1 LNKKNVIISVFAVLV
16 AGLLI
21 VFSAHYFTKYRTSL
35 KNQQAEAVSLK
46 ENLDSAVTNYRKIIV
61 LLEAE
66 ESLDAQK
73 KADAIFIAKHIYDE
87 NRKILST
94 LENQLSSDI
103 EQSAN
108 GGFLTAPSK
117 VENFLNEIEK
127 SFQLH
132 DVDKLVFLE
141 TVDFLLSQ
149 INETPGNQKIKKN
162 LSTRLEEDL
171 NALNEI
177 RSIYDKEMSKILAH
191 FETRGM
197 APTREKWDSYVA
209 FLKTKFNRDAVLK
222 EYQEIL
228 PKKEYASTKISKN
241 QFSGYELPP
250 KTLVLTFDDG
260 PHPKYTE
267 QILAILKQNGI
278 KAVFFEIGEKLGTFK
293 EDNKI
298 QQTRLATISRKVI
311 DSGCTVANHSYT
323 HSFFPKLSEGE
334 IADEIEK
341 TNKVIDLVT
350 GSNTILFRPPYGA
363 QDKKLFDELEKFNM
377 KSVIWNIDSRDWAD
391 PIPSSVAER
400 VLRTVAEQK
409 RGIILFHDIHKS
421 SLEALPSIIDSLK
434 KDGYTFASWNGSEFV
449 TDKFRSS
456 GEAQQAAVEPVSLYR
471 ESWAVIIGIDKYE
484 KWPRLQY
491 AVNDAQAVKDVLI
504 KKYRFKPE
512 NIYLLLNEDATK
524 EHILSVLGDTL
535 GNSDKIKKDDRV
547 FVFFAGHGAT
557 RLLPSG
563 RYLGYIVPVNAD
575 LQNYEGQAI
584 SMTNF
589 QDISETIPA
598 KHVLFVMDSCYSGLG
613 LTRGGGFQAATENY
627 LKEVSR
633 RFSRQ
638 MLTAG
643 GMDEQVAD
651 NGPNGHSVFTWTLL
665 QGLEGKADLNGD
677 GYITASELAAYLA
690 PSVSSISKQTPSFG
704 NLPGSEGGEFIFDP
718 QQNNE
723 FLSELSTQLDEE
735 AIQLNSQLDKV
746 HKQIAEKKMR
756 NDKLRK
762 DLASAQML
770 AGKMDNKQFIKDQ
783 PSNIQL
789 QINKHMEKGNAFFK
803 EKKYKEALDEF
814 MAVNKLNASSALVT
828 NNIGYVYYKM
838 GQYEESLPWFEKT
851 FALDPRRSV
860 AYANLAEAYFKLDRK
875 SDAKKALAKYLEL
888 APNSRY
894 ASEIAAKMNAD

>member
-1 LNKKNVIISVFAVLV
+1 MNKKYIILSVFAVLI
-16 AGLLI
+16 ACLLI
-21 VFSAHYFTKYRTSL
+21 FFGARYYTGHHASL
-35 KNQQAEAVSLK
+35 KNQQAEAVPLK
-46 ENLDSAVTNYRKIIV
+46 QNFDQAVTNYRKIIV
-61 LLEAE
+61 LLEGE
-66 ESLDAQK
+66 DSLDAQK
-73 KADAIFIAKHIYDE
+73 KEAAVFIAKHIYDE
-87 NRKILST
+87 NREILST
-94 LENQLSSDI
+94 LEDRLSSDI

-108 GGFLTAPSK
+108 GGFLTAPLK
-117 VENFLNEIEK
+117 VDNFLNELEK
-127 SFQLH
+127 SPQLH

-141 TVDFLLSQ
+141 TVDLLSGK
-149 INETPGNQKIKKN
+149 INETQGNQKIKKN
-162 LSTRLEEDL
+162 LSARLEEDL
-171 NALNEI
+171 NALHEI

-197 APTREKWDSYVA
+197 APTREKWDNYVA
-209 FLKTKFNRDAVLK
+209 FLKTKFNRDALLK

-228 PKKEYASTKISKN
+228 PKKESVSTPISKK

-267 QILAILKQNGI
+267 QILDILKQNGI
-278 KAVFFEIGEKLGTFK
+278 KAVFFEIGQNVGKFK

-298 QQTRLATISRKVI
+298 QQTKLATISRKVI
-311 DSGCTVANHSYT
+311 DAGCTVANHSYT
-323 HSFFPKLSEGE
+323 HSFFPKLSESE
-334 IADEIEK
+334 MSEEIEK
-341 TNKVIDLVT
+341 TNKVFDLVIGT
-350 GSNTILFRPPYGA
+350 NTILFRPPYGA
-363 QDKKLFDELEKFNM
+363 QDEKLFDALEKHNM

-391 PIPSSVAER
+391 PIPSSVAQR
-400 VLRTVAEQK
+400 VLRTVQEEK

-421 SLEALPSIIDSLK
+421 SLEALPTIIESLK

-449 TDKFRSS
+449 TDKFRSA
-456 GEAQQAAVEPVSLYR
+456 GVAPQAAVEPISLYR
-471 ESWAVIIGIDKYE
+471 ENWAVIIGIDKYE
-484 KWPRLQY
+484 KWPKLQY
-491 AVNDAQAVKDVLI
+491 AVNDAQAVRDVLI

-512 NIYLLLNEDATK
+512 NIYLLLNEEATR
-524 EHILSVLGDTL
+524 ERILSVLGDTL
-535 GNSDKIKKDDRV
+535 GNTDKIKKDDRV

-557 RLLPSG
+557 RQLPSG

-598 KHVLFVMDSCYSGLG
+598 RHVFFVMDSCYSGLG
-613 LTRGGGFQAATENY
+613 LTRGGGFQAVTENY
-627 LKEVSR
+627 LKEISR

-746 HKQIAEKKMR
+746 RKQIAEKKTR

-770 AGKMDNKQFIKDQ
+770 ANKIDDKQIIKDQ
-783 PSNIQL
+783 PSSIQL
-789 QINKHMEKGNAFFK
+789 QINKHMEKANALFK
-803 EKKYKEALDEF
+803 EKKYKESLDEF
-814 MAVNKLNASSALVT
+814 LAVNKLNASSALVT
-828 NNIGYVYYKM
+828 NNIGYIYYKM

-851 FALDPRRSV
+851 NALDPRRSI
-860 AYANLAEAYFKLDRK
+860 AYANIAESYFKLNRK
-875 SDAKKALAKYLEL
+875 SDAKKALEKYLEL

-894 ASEIAAKMNAD
+894 AAEIAERLKAD